1 MRDFLPRFIHT
12 HECRLL
18 AVMTLMI
25 VFLTVF
31 TTEFATLQNLLD
43 VSGATAFI
51 GIMAAGLL
59 VVIITGGIDLSFAAT
74 ASITQYVALTLANNM
89 GLGWVGIFA
98 VAIGFGHRTGFY
110 QWRAG

>member
-1 MRDFLPRFIHT
+1 
-12 HECRLL
+12 
-18 AVMTLMI
+18 

-59 VVIITGGIDLSFAAT
+59 LVIITGGIDLSFAAT
-74 ASITQYVALTLANNM
+74 ASIPQYVALTLANNM
-89 GLGWVGIFA
+89 GLGGVGIFA
-98 VAIGFGHRTGFY
+98 VAIGLGIVLG
-110 QWRAG
+110 